1 MRIVWWTV
9 RRITYEIL
17 GVNGLSKKCFLPYL
31 RFLLK
36 WLFFSFNKLLEESFL
51 GEGVGVREE
60 GEGGRESRDFA
71 TLVFHKIS
79 SWRLTAVF

>member
-9 RRITYEIL
+9 RRIINEIL
-17 GVNGLSKKCFLPYL
+17 GVNGLSKKMFPSLFEIFCSNSFSS
-31 RFLLK
+31 LLLSSRRK
-36 WLFFSFNKLLEESFL
+36 FL
-51 GEGVGVREE
+51 GVGVGVREE